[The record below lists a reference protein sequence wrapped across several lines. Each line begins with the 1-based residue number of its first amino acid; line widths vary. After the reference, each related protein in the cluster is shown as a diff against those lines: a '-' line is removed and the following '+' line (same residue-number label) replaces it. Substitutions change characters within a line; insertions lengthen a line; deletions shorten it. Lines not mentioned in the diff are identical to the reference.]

1 MSVQGRR
8 KRRTLAVALA
18 AAFASVAGLGFALQ
32 AADCP
37 LDDAFITHRYAANL
51 LAGHGLTFEPAAAAA
66 EGFSSPL
73 WLGLLTAAGAVA
85 GTGAIPGA
93 AALFGAAGMVL
104 ALAVLAVM
112 GRPVAVRG
120 ELWEARAGWALIAAP
135 SLVASLVLAV
145 SGPAAYHATTGLET
159 FVFLAAVAAVAG
171 AMAGALPLVLGL
183 VAAALAPWIRPE
195 GLWLPIALG
204 AQLLVARDAVH
215 LRRAVLLGG
224 ICLLSAGF
232 LFGARIL
239 VFGEVWPNT
248 FLAKPPDRA
257 EGFRYLLDGLLQPWA
272 LGLLVLAVI
281 GAAGGGRRHRGWL
294 LGALAWAL
302 AAVAEGGDW
311 MPGHRFLLPCF
322 GLLAASAS
330 GALHSLIGAS
340 PKATSPARNGV
351 YLFGLLTLFT
361 VGYGT
366 WSAAYHVDLADL
378 SRRTLRHEDRVLEGW
393 LAEAGAGSVALI
405 DIGEIGFRSGLEI
418 VDLGGL
424 TDPVIGRAPGP
435 RLAKELDLTYL
446 FEERRPDAVVLRL
459 DQAPGLDRSC
469 AGGILSVQLRAPVER
484 RVFGA
489 SALARDYSLA
499 RALIPGYGRTPLY
512 GRLLYLHRDLGPP
525 PDSWRDVCEV
535 SVDPLAR

>member
-1 MSVQGRR
+1 MSAPGRR
-8 KRRTLAVALA
+8 QRRTLAAALA
-18 AAFASVAGLGFALQ
+18 TGIASLAGLGFALQ
-32 AADCP
+32 TADCP

-85 GTGAIPGA
+85 GIGAIPGA
-93 AALFGAAGMVL
+93 AALFGAVGLAL

-120 ELWEARAGWALIAAP
+120 ELWEARAGWAWIAAP

-145 SGPAAYHATTGLET
+145 SGPVAYHATTGLET
-159 FVFLAAVAAVAG
+159 FVFLAVVAAVAG
-171 AMAGALPLVLGL
+171 SMAGALPLALGL

-195 GLWLPIALG
+195 GLWLPVVLG
-204 AQLLVARDAVH
+204 AQLLVARDAEH
-215 LRRAVLLGG
+215 LRRAVMLGGACLLG
-224 ICLLSAGF
+224 AGF

-257 EGFRYLLDGLLQPWA
+257 EGFRYVLDGLLQPWA

-281 GAAGGGRRHRGWL
+281 GAAGGGRSHRGWL

-302 AAVAEGGDW
+302 AAVVEGGDW

-330 GALHSLIGAS
+330 GSLHPWIGAS
-340 PKATSPARNGV
+340 AKAYPSARNGA
-351 YLFGLLTLFT
+351 LSFGLLALLTI
-361 VGYGT
+361 GYGA
-366 WSAAYHVDLADL
+366 WSAAHQVELADL

-393 LAEAGAGSVALI
+393 LADAGAGSVALV

-424 TDPVIGRAPGP
+424 TDPAIGRAPGP
-435 RLAKELDLTYL
+435 RLAKEFDLAYL
-446 FEERRPDAVVLRL
+446 FEERRPDAVILRL

-469 AGGILSVQLRAPVER
+469 AGGVLSEHLRTPVER

-489 SALARDYSLA
+489 PGLARDYSLA

-525 PDSWRDVCEV
+525 PDSWRDGCEV